1 MALKR
6 IFTPKGDR
14 RSTVINTAG
23 ALVGQALLALTG
35 VMLARS
41 LGPTDRG
48 YVALLIL
55 IPTIMFQAGG
65 LGVPLSVTF
74 ALARDPRSGP
84 IVRAYI
90 RRIGGIQLFVL
101 MPLSAIAL
109 GLVVINDPVDV
120 RLAAL
125 MAPLIFAAGMAQ
137 QYGAAVLQGVHRFFA
152 YNLIFL
158 SPLALYALGLG
169 ILLIADAMTVAAATG
184 VYVGALS
191 VGGAAGLAMI
201 RELGPE
207 STETEAETSSMLRF
221 GIRGMLG
228 SPDSVEALR
237 IDQAIV
243 GLLLTPAALGN
254 YAVALSFTNLPRFV
268 ARGVGRVAYPRVA
281 EQTTMD
287 AARTRMWRFFWEA
300 LPLYGAVCVGI
311 WVAAPE
317 LVRFFFGSAFA
328 ESADIL
334 RILLVSTLLIS
345 ARLVLSEGA
354 RGTGYPTVPSIAELV
369 SLVVLLASAAI
380 LVPSDGVDGVA
391 WALVASS
398 GAGLA
403 ALIIGLAYLRGRP
416 GLEPTIHV
424 PEPPPAEV
432 PIDA

>member
-6 IFTPKGDR
+6 IFKAGSDR
-14 RSTVINTAG
+14 RSTAINTAG
-23 ALVGQALLALTG
+23 ALFGQALLALTG

-74 ALARDPRSGP
+74 ALARNARSGP

-90 RRIGGIQLFVL
+90 RRIGTIQLLVL
-101 MPLSAIAL
+101 MPLSTIAL
-109 GLVVINDPVDV
+109 ALVVINDPADV

-137 QYGAAVLQGVHRFFA
+137 QYGAAVLQGLHRFVA

-169 ILLIADAMTVAAATG
+169 ILLVADAMTVAAATG
-184 VYVGALS
+184 VYVVALGI
-191 VGGAAGLAMI
+191 GGVAGLAMI

-207 STETEAETSSMLRF
+207 STEREEASSMLRF

-281 EQTTMD
+281 EQATID
-287 AARTRMWRFFWEA
+287 EARRRMWRFFWEA
-300 LPLYGAVCVGI
+300 LPLYGLVCVGI
-311 WVAAPE
+311 WLAAPE
-317 LVRFFFGSAFA
+317 LVRFFFGDAFA

-334 RILLVSTLLIS
+334 RILLISTLLIC

-354 RGTGYPTVPSIAELV
+354 RGAGYPTVASVAELV

-391 WALVASS
+391 WALVISS
-398 GAGLA
+398 AAGLA
-403 ALIIGLAYLRGRP
+403 ALVIGLAYLRGKP
-416 GLEPTIHV
+416 GLHPTVNV